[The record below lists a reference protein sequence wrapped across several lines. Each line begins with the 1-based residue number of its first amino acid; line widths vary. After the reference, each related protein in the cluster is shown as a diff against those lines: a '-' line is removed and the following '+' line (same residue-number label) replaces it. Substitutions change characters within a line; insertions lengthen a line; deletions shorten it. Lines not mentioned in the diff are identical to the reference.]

1 MDSQFD
7 VHVVPPSYWKVTFE
21 NAPINLIDL
30 DTVEQL
36 ADLVTRIEQD
46 PDLTVVVFQSA
57 NPDFFM
63 ATSTF

>member
-7 VHVVPPSYWKVTFE
+7 VNVVSPSYWNVTFE

-36 ADLVTRIEQD
+36 ADLVTASSRTLI
-46 PDLTVVVFQSA
+46 
-57 NPDFFM
+57 
-63 ATSTF
+63 